1 MADFSALHV
10 ALSGLR
16 AAQMAMDTA
25 AHNVSNANTV
35 GYTRQ
40 VVDLS
45 ARLPRMTP
53 NGQVGLGV
61 KVTDISRVRDAF
73 LDARFRSSAAASSS
87 IDARSAFL
95 DRAELV
101 LAEPEM
107 GISAEMNRMFEAFED
122 LALNPPDEA
131 SRVAV
136 LEQINALAGRINA
149 TATGFEAL
157 RSDGVVAIESTIDE
171 INTALARVAE
181 LNAAILDAS
190 TAPGQPNDLMDQRD
204 LLLDRLAELAG
215 TSVSIDDNGNA
226 RVSIGGISLVNGA
239 TARPLSYDDSTG
251 QVLHPSG
258 VAVVPGGELRGTQL
272 AVTQDI
278 PNLMDRLNDFAV
290 DLATAVNTIHASG
303 FTAAG
308 AAGGDLLGY
317 DPLNPAL
324 TLAGLVT
331 DPADLAT
338 AATAGPPYPA
348 YDGSIADQLA
358 NLRTSLSAT
367 GGTQS
372 LPDAFRAFVT
382 ALGQE
387 SAAARTSAETQ
398 AGLASAAEL
407 ARTSSQGVSVDEEM
421 VSLME
426 FQRMY
431 EAAARV
437 ITTVDQALDTVINRM
452 GTVGR

>member
-1 MADFSALHV
+1 MAGFSALHV

-16 AAQMAMDTA
+16 AAQLAMDTA
-25 AHNVSNANTV
+25 SHNVSNANTV

-40 VVDLS
+40 KVDLTT
-45 ARLPRMTP
+45 RYPRMTAD
-53 NGQVGLGV
+53 GQIGLGV
-61 KVTDISRVRDAF
+61 KVSDISRVRDAF
-73 LDARFRSSAAASSS
+73 LDARYRSSAAASQA

-107 GISAEMNRMFEAFED
+107 GVTAELNRLFEGFED
-122 LALNPPDEA
+122 LALNPPDDA

-136 LEQINALAGRINA
+136 LEQISSLAGRVNA
-149 TATGFEAL
+149 EAAGIESL
-157 RSDGVVAIESTIDE
+157 RSDGSVAMTATIDE
-171 INTALARVAE
+171 VNGALQQVAE
-181 LNAAILDAS
+181 LNVAILDAS
-190 TAPGQPNDLMDQRD
+190 TAPGQPNDLIDQRD
-204 LLLDRLAELAG
+204 LLLDRLAALAG
-215 TSVSIDDNGNA
+215 TTVSTDDNGSA
-226 RVSIGGISLVNGA
+226 RVSIGGISLVSGA
-239 TARPLSYDDSTG
+239 TARPLSYDTSTG

-258 VAVVPGGELRGTQL
+258 VAVIPGGELRGIQL
-272 AVTQDI
+272 AITEDI
-278 PNLMDRLNDFAV
+278 PNLMTRLNDFAV
-290 DLATAVNTIHASG
+290 DLATAINGIHNGG

-317 DPLNPAL
+317 DPLAPAL
-324 TLAGLVT
+324 TLAGLIT
-331 DPADLAT
+331 NPADLAT
-338 AATAGPPYPA
+338 AATTGPPYPA
-348 YDGSIADQLA
+348 FDGSIAQQLA
-358 NLRTSLSAT
+358 ELRTSVSAS

-372 LPDAFRAFVT
+372 LSDSYRAFVT

-398 AGLASAAEL
+398 AGLSSAAEL
-407 ARTSSQGVSVDEEM
+407 ARTSSHGVSVDEEM

-452 GTVGR
+452 GVVGR